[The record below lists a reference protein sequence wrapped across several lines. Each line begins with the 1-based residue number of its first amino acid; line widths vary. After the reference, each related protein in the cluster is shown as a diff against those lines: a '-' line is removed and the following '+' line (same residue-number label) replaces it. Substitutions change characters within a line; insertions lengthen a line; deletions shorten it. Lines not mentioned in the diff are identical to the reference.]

1 MNNQKQNKFCVLV
14 RRVTVLIMAL
24 CMTSMVEAQSQR
36 NVWCRTIIIS
46 TLDGATMEY
55 LIDQHTKVKIDKPNL
70 VIETEGVVL
79 NYELDNMSQ
88 IRYGRRLVPSG
99 MDSNVI
105 DNERPFKW
113 ENETMYFFRLP
124 DDTLIEV
131 FTTDGKQVMS
141 HRCSG
146 DAQLSLRSLQ
156 GGMYLVKINETTY
169 KILKR

>member
-1 MNNQKQNKFCVLV
+1 MQNKFNVLV
-14 RRVTVLIMAL
+14 RRVTVLIMTL
-24 CMTSMVEAQSQR
+24 CMTSMVDAQSPG

-55 LIDQHTKVKIDKPNL
+55 LIDQHTKVRIEKPNL

-79 NYELDNMSQ
+79 NYELDNMAQ
-88 IRYGRRLVPSG
+88 IRYGRQLVPSG
-99 MDSNVI
+99 MESNAV

-113 ENETMYFFRLP
+113 ENETMYFFHLP
-124 DDTLIEV
+124 DNTLIEV

-141 HRCSG
+141 QRCSG
-146 DAQLSLRSLQ
+146 DAQLPLRSLQ
-156 GGMYLVKINETTY
+156 DGVYLVKINETTY